1 MKQEQIEKIIE
12 LEGKRKKLKED
23 IDCTKRV
30 IANDKSGF
38 MIGKVVFG
46 GRRTYS
52 FLNVSEKIVEM
63 AIEEAEKKLREIER
77 ELEEM

>member
-1 MKQEQIEKIIE
+1 
-12 LEGKRKKLKED
+12 
-23 IDCTKRV
+23 
-30 IANDKSGF
+30 